1 MASSFS
7 ALVCVAVAVPSLAAC
22 GGDTLGVATTV
33 VGVTPTAFATIPPVA
48 STLPGTTTT
57 LPANAVGSETTY
69 TIVAGDSPISVATK
83 FGITVSLLLSYNA
96 ILVPSDFPYPGQT
109 LRIPA
114 NATQPVSNGT
124 TQTPAGGS
132 TPTQTPTGPVG
143 PGCGTRPAGTYEVQ
157 SGDSMW
163 AITKKFCIT
172 ETQLRAANEWATGPV
187 TFLIGQK
194 INIPAANG

>member
-1 MASSFS
+1 MRWRH
-7 ALVCVAVAVPSLAAC
+7 P
-22 GGDTLGVATTV
+22 GGGHHR
-33 VGVTPTAFATIPPVA
+33 GGCYPHGIRHH
-48 STLPGTTTT
+48 
-57 LPANAVGSETTY
+57 PA
-69 TIVAGDSPISVATK
+69 D
-83 FGITVSLLLSYNA
+83 
-96 ILVPSDFPYPGQT
+96 
-109 LRIPA
+109 
-114 NATQPVSNGT
+114 NGT

-172 ETQLRAANEWATGPV
+172 ETQLRAANEWATGAV
-187 TFLIGQK
+187 TFLVGQK